1 MKKGKKKH
9 IEPDNGNVKGNSVY
23 VEVEEDPESDFFVLT
38 RNSEVGKKTIEKTKG
53 EVKVDK
59 SIDFFLRQ
67 FPLSDDDKD

>member
-1 MKKGKKKH
+1 MKKGKKKQF
-9 IEPDNGNVKGNSVY
+9 ESGNGDVGGNSVY
-23 VEVEEDPESDFFVLT
+23 VEVDEDPESDFFILT
-38 RNSEVGKKTIEKTKG
+38 QNSERGKKIIEQTKG